1 MSPAIGPSPEMYL
14 KTLSELA
21 ADDRPASIAAVAS
34 RLGVSPVSAS
44 EMIHRLE
51 ARRMVRH
58 RRYRGVWLT
67 RSGREHAVALIR
79 RHRLWECFLH
89 QDLGL
94 PWQAVHDLACELEHA
109 APDEVTDAIDRR
121 MGRPLSCP
129 HGNPIPRRSGSPA
142 AALRPLSGLKPG
154 DRGQLEAIHPETT
167 ETLTYLA
174 EHGLTPGAEVRLER
188 IEPTDRL
195 YLVRVHGGMIAIGPE
210 LAGRLHLRRPRP
222 GD

>member
-1 MSPAIGPSPEMYL
+1 MTAAIGPSPEMYL

-21 ADDRPASIAAVAS
+21 TDEEPVSISAVAS

-58 RRYRGVWLT
+58 RRYRGVSLT
-67 RSGREHAVALIR
+67 RSGRDHALALIR

-89 QDLGL
+89 HDLGL

-121 MGRPLSCP
+121 MGRPAACP
-129 HGNPIPRRSGSPA
+129 HGNAIPGRPGRKPA
-142 AALRPLSGLKPG
+142 ASRPLSEFAPG
-154 DRGQLEAIHPETT
+154 ESGRLAAIHPETT
-167 ETLTYLA
+167 EALAYLA
-174 EHGLTPGAEVRLER
+174 ESGLTPGVDLRVER
-188 IEPTDRL
+188 IESVDGIRM
-195 YLVRVHGGMIAIGPE
+195 VRAGSAVVAIGPE
-210 LAGRLHLRRPRP
+210 LALRMRVEGRSR
-222 GD
+222 